1 MNPDPSIIT
10 WALLGPPLQLWVIIA
25 SYKAGVPAFVLSRS
39 PVAWVSL
46 LISHLSTC
54 SVLRKHKW
62 QSYQHAPDCD
72 GPTLY
77 PLDS

>member
-1 MNPDPSIIT
+1 MNPDPSIVT
-10 WALLGPPLQLWVIIA
+10 WALLRPPLQLWVFIA
-25 SYKAGVPAFVLSRS
+25 SYKANVPAFALSRS

-54 SVLRKHKW
+54 SVLRKHRW
-62 QSYQHAPDCD
+62 QSYQHAPGCD
-72 GPTLY
+72 GSPLF